1 MKIIQRL
8 IRDALQMFL
17 LNYSFRRLVT
27 VIKKKISPGLLNTKH
42 FKKGRDTTRKWNV
55 LLIVCEIIMDR
66 QSE

>member
-1 MKIIQRL
+1 
-8 IRDALQMFL
+8 MFL